1 VKRQNYNKLQQL
13 KWGGAR
19 MYDALRLE
27 IIIVLPAFTL
37 CLWLSLV
44 YGGARRDTTLEVH
57 YVYNLTWAE

>member
-1 VKRQNYNKLQQL
+1 
-13 KWGGAR
+13 